1 MRAIEIENPGP
12 QSVLSTRE
20 LPDPTLSPG
29 EVVIRVAAAG
39 VNRADLLQRAGKYP
53 PPLGASELLGLEVSG
68 IVERVAPEVT
78 SLHVGDEVCALLSG
92 GGYAELVAVPAV
104 QVFRRP
110 KSVSLLDAA
119 AIPEAFI
126 TAYANLVGEG
136 RLVAGETVLIHG
148 GASGVGTAAI
158 QVARAVGARVACTVG
173 DDAKIERCRSLGAEL
188 VINYKK
194 EDFASEVSRWS
205 GGGVSLILDIIGR
218 DYFARNISAL
228 ALQGRLVCIATMSGA
243 TTELDIS
250 VVMRKR
256 LSIIGSVLRSRGVAE
271 KGELVRHFSERFAPL
286 FETGAMRPV
295 VDTVFGFYRVEEAHD
310 LMRRSG
316 HVGKILLRW

>member
-1 MRAIEIENPGP
+1 
-12 QSVLSTRE
+12 
-20 LPDPTLSPG
+20 
-29 EVVIRVAAAG
+29 
-39 VNRADLLQRAGKYP
+39 LQRAGKYP

-126 TAYANLVGEG
+126 TAFANLVGEG

-271 KGELVRHFSERFAPL
+271 KGEFVRHFSERFAPL

>member
-1 MRAIEIENPGP
+1 MRAIEIDNPGP
-12 QSVLSTRE
+12 QSTLVTRE
-20 LPDPTLSPG
+20 VPDPTLSPG
-29 EVVIRVAAAG
+29 EVLIRVAAAG

-53 PPLGASELLGLEVSG
+53 PPPGASELLGLEVSG
-68 IVERVAPEVT
+68 IVERVAPEVA

-92 GGYAELVAVPAV
+92 GGYAELVAVPAG
-104 QVFRRP
+104 QVLRRP
-110 KSVSLLDAA
+110 KSVSLQDAA

-188 VINYKK
+188 VINYKR
-194 EDFASEVSRWS
+194 EDFASEVARWS

-218 DYFARNISAL
+218 DYFERNIAAL
-228 ALQGRLVCIATMSGA
+228 APQGRLVCIATMSGA
-243 TTELDIS
+243 KAEFDIS

-256 LSIIGSVLRSRGVAE
+256 LSIIGSVLRSRSVPD
-271 KGELVRHFSERFAPL
+271 KSELVRGFSERFAHL
-286 FETGAMRPV
+286 FDTGAMRPV
-295 VDTVFGFYRVEEAHD
+295 VDSVFGFDRVEEAHE

-316 HVGKILLRW
+316 HIGKILLTW

>member
-53 PPLGASELLGLEVSG
+53 PPPGASELLGLEVSG

-110 KSVSLLDAA
+110 KSVSLQDAA

-126 TAYANLVGEG
+126 TAFANLVGEG

-194 EDFASEVSRWS
+194 EDFASEVIRWS

-218 DYFARNISAL
+218 DYFSRNISAL
-228 ALQGRLVCIATMSGA
+228 ALQGRLVCIATKSGA

-256 LSIIGSVLRSRGVAE
+256 LSIIGSVLRSRSVAE
-271 KGELVRHFSERFAPL
+271 KGELVRNFSERFAPL

-295 VDTVFGFYRVEEAHD
+295 VDTVFGFDRVEEAHE